1 MADILNM
8 EKILYCSGYLLP
20 RRKTVQ
26 QDSKQQVSDD
36 HSLFCRWERIQIIT
50 DIINIFQY
58 FLKIKC

>member
-36 HSLFCRWERIQIIT
+36 HSLF
-50 DIINIFQY
+50 
-58 FLKIKC
+58 